1 MFQYGD
7 AVVPK
12 QLTDNI
18 FTLAEHKNDLL
29 SSIVSRNTN
38 VGDTRVEISNPITIG
53 SVTEETLPKLQEIL
67 KQSCDYT
74 KKELAKELK
83 KDGFRIKR

>member
-1 MFQYGD
+1 MNSGFASAHVGSFADSIKSIKMPTVENNNQQNVTVENHYD
-7 AVVPK
+7 SL
-12 QLTDNI
+12 LTVNG
-18 FTLAEHKNDLL
+18 
-29 SSIVSRNTN
+29 N
-38 VGDTRVEISNPITIG
+38 VDKEA
-53 SVTEETLPKLQEIL
+53 LPKLQEIL